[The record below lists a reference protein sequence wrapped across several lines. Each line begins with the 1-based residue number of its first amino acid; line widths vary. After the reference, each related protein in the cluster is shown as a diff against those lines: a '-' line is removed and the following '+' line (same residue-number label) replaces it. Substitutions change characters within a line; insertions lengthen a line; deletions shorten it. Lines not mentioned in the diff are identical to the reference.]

1 MRKAL
6 LPLLLVTPLIAVAL
20 ATPATAAPGVP
31 GKPLKCL
38 ASDGADV
45 RVDKKAN
52 TVAIFNDTT
61 TGGNNFGC
69 FTDLAVVAGDIIT
82 FSHTSTV
89 CGGGVPRLFIR
100 FADGTSDNTHD
111 GNLDNCTVAVGSTL
125 GTQTYSIKVTGTIT
139 AFAFIN
145 DAGEGTVTYSNLV
158 IDGNVIDF

>member
-111 GNLDNCTVAVGSTL
+111 ENLINCTVAVGSTL
-125 GTQTYSIKVTGTIT
+125 GTQTYSFEVTGTIT

-145 DAGEGTVTYSNLV
+145 DAGVGTVTYSNLV